1 MDKNSASAREWHVR
15 KALPEELKMV
25 AEIERLSFS
34 RPWSLES
41 IESFYYRKTSD
52 IYVWRDRNRIS
63 GYIIAEHVL
72 DQAEIHRI
80 AIVPFIRKMGIGTFC
95 FKNLN
100 EDIRNLG

>member
-41 IESFYYRKTSD
+41 I
-52 IYVWRDRNRIS
+52 
-63 GYIIAEHVL
+63 
-72 DQAEIHRI
+72 
-80 AIVPFIRKMGIGTFC
+80 
-95 FKNLN
+95 
-100 EDIRNLG
+100 

>member
-41 IESFYYRKTSD
+41 IKSFITEKQVIFMYGETGIVSVD
-52 IYVWRDRNRIS
+52 ILLLNMFLIRQR
-63 GYIIAEHVL
+63 YIELQLSHL
-72 DQAEIHRI
+72 
-80 AIVPFIRKMGIGTFC
+80 
-95 FKNLN
+95 
-100 EDIRNLG
+100 

>member
-52 IYVWRDRNRIS
+52 IYVWRDRNRMDMHTVKERMS
-63 GYIIAEHVL
+63 GSSVKRTWEQLHKIIE
-72 DQAEIHRI
+72 EF
-80 AIVPFIRKMGIGTFC
+80 P
-95 FKNLN
+95 
-100 EDIRNLG
+100 

>member
-80 AIVPFIRKMGIGTFC
+80 AIVPFIRKMGIGTLLFQE
-95 FKNLN
+95 F
-100 EDIRNLG
+100 ERRYQ

>member
-41 IESFYYRKTSD
+41 IESFITEKQVIFMYGETGIVSVD
-52 IYVWRDRNRIS
+52 ILLLNMFLIRQR
-63 GYIIAEHVL
+63 YIELQLSHL
-72 DQAEIHRI
+72 
-80 AIVPFIRKMGIGTFC
+80 
-95 FKNLN
+95 
-100 EDIRNLG
+100 